1 MINGI
6 TYTEVEIQSA
16 VPHLDTA
23 QFSKLQE
30 ALTVLCWYFFDLTEI
45 TILKKE
51 NISPILLAKIYENNF
66 SKGMFNEAETICL
79 NMKRYSK

>member
-51 NISPILLAKIYENNF
+51 NISSILLAKIYENNF
-66 SKGMFNEAETICL
+66 HYQFLAKVCSTKLKQFV
-79 NMKRYSK
+79 